1 MSAPLARAVHERRV
15 DFAKKI
21 AEQARRLDEQ
31 KRRAR
36 EPQARLPAVPKL
48 DPLDR
53 QLLNAPPELFKRP
66 AWRILAKQ
74 ICDEHGAD
82 FDEVCGDRRY
92 QHLVLIRQEIFY
104 RIRVELGMSY
114 PEIGKRFNR
123 DHTTIL
129 HGVRRHAKRFNLE
142 VPTDALP

>member
-1 MSAPLARAVHERRV
+1 MSTHLARTVHERRV
-15 DFAKKI
+15 DFRKKI
-21 AEQARRLDEQ
+21 AEQARRLEQ
-31 KRRAR
+31 QRREDAR
-36 EPQARLPAVPKL
+36 PEQQRTAVERL

-66 AWRILAKQ
+66 AWKILAKE
-74 ICDEHGAD
+74 ICDQHGAD
-82 FDEVCGDRRY
+82 FDEVCGDRRF
-92 QHLVLIRQEIFY
+92 QPLVLIRQEIFY

-123 DHTTIL
+123 DHTTIM

>member
-15 DFAKKI
+15 DFARKI
-21 AEQARRLDEQ
+21 AEQARRLEEKQ
-31 KRRAR
+31 RREAH
-36 EPQARLPAVPKL
+36 RLNPFRVAQRL

-66 AWRILAKQ
+66 AWRLLAKE
-74 ICDEHGAD
+74 ICEQHGAD

-92 QHLVLIRQEIFY
+92 QRLVLIRQEIFY
-104 RIRVELGMSY
+104 RIRVDLGMSY

>member
-1 MSAPLARAVHERRV
+1 MSTHLARTVHDRRV
-15 DFAKKI
+15 YFQKKI
-21 AEQARRLDEQ
+21 AEQARRLEEQ
-31 KRRAR
+31 RREAAR
-36 EPQARLPAVPKL
+36 PKPRPTVGQKL

-82 FDEVCGDRRY
+82 FDEVCGDRRF

>member
-15 DFAKKI
+15 DFARKI
-21 AEQARRLDEQ
+21 AEQARRLEEKQRHD
-31 KRRAR
+31 AH
-36 EPQARLPAVPKL
+36 RLSPFRVAERL

-66 AWRILAKQ
+66 AWRLLAKE
-74 ICDEHGAD
+74 ICEQHGAD

-104 RIRVELGMSY
+104 RIRVDLGMSY

-142 VPTDALP
+142 VPTDALS